1 MSDKIYNH
9 TEMTEITQYN
19 VENAD
24 TFMGWKKYSPV
35 FHWLQPKPGGVTEL
49 HEGYVE
55 IGWPTD
61 TPRDTEDYDDL
72 ILAQSWQERPVHP
85 DSISIYPTSWELELG
100 DPITDSKKFTYIVT
114 PSWSE
119 FPVTWSSWDKIS
131 VTSEWVV
138 TPVALWEWIELRVS
152 SWAVYSTASIDVV
165 KVAVT
170 WVSLKKDWE
179 TVTSLTLTEW
189 DTADIE
195 IAISPSNALY
205 KSVTLLSSD
214 ENVATIEA
222 WSTAWTAVITAVAAW
237 DPVTIT
243 VTSTDD
249 TSKKATC
256 TVTVNAPV
264 TEPETPEPETP
275 SEEPGE

>member
-1 MSDKIYNH
+1 MTEYKH

-19 VENAD
+19 VEDAE
-24 TFMGWKKYSPV
+24 TFLGGKKYVPV
-35 FHWLQPKPGGVTEL
+35 FHGLQPKPHGETCLYEW
-49 HEGYVE
+49 HVE
-55 IGWPTD
+55 IGWPTE
-61 TPRDTEDYDDL
+61 TPWDTEEFDDQ

-85 DSISIYPTSWELELG
+85 DSISIYPTSWELKLW
-100 DPITDSKKFTYIVT
+100 DPNTDSKKFTYTVT

-138 TPVALWEWIELRVS
+138 TPVALWEWIELRIS
-152 SWAVYSTASIDVV
+152 SWAVDAKASIDVV

-179 TVTSLTLTEW
+179 VVTSLTLTEW
-189 DTADIE
+189 DTANLE
-195 IAISPSNALY
+195 IVISPSNALY
-205 KSVTLLSSD
+205 KSVTLSSSD
-214 ENVATIEA
+214 ETVATIEA

-249 TSKKATC
+249 TSKKTTC
-256 TVTVNAPV
+256 TVTVEAPV
-264 TEPETPEPETP
+264 TEPETP